1 MKITELALSDKKKT
15 RAAGCIFFC
24 PETNRFCFALR
35 GLREVS
41 YPNHWSG
48 WGGKC
53 DPGESPE
60 LTVLREVGE
69 EAGYFGKLDLVPML
83 VNIDGNSVYFNY
95 LGIVPSEFT
104 PKLNWENSD
113 HVWVKYGRWPKPLHP
128 GMRELLEDETSTEV
142 MQQYAKVD

>member
-1 MKITELALSDKKKT
+1 MKITELDLSDKKKT

-24 PETNRFCFALR
+24 LETNRFCFALR

-60 LTVLREVGE
+60 HTTLRELGE
-69 EAGYFGKLDLVPML
+69 EAGYYGEINLMPML
-83 VNIDGNSVYFNY
+83 VNIGDSSVYFNY
-95 LGIVPSEFT
+95 LGIVPEEFI

-113 HVWVKYGRWPKPLHP
+113 HVWVKYGHWPKPLHP
-128 GMRELLEDETSTEV
+128 GMHRLFQDDSSVDL
-142 MQQYAKVD
+142 MQQYAKRK